1 MDSGRV
7 DLVHVCYGGEGGQ
20 LAAAQTLARGFTCTG
35 LRSGAVALG
44 PAEVI
49 VSDPRA
55 WVDMA
60 EVHIV
65 PLRSRGDISSMLGT
79 AKAIRAMRPR
89 VVLCHSHRHAPAAFL
104 GQLLSG
110 RRPRML
116 VVEHHS
122 IPLRSR
128 MDNFRSAIALALS
141 RGVALLSLEYQ
152 EAYPLRRAWLPGARR
167 QFIVPN
173 GVDLTLFPR
182 NGAKTNGG
190 GRDGRII
197 LGMASRL
204 VPSKQHDVLIRA
216 LALLR
221 SGESPLDAELRIAG
235 EGPTADQLREL
246 SRDLGVADRVTFLG
260 HVEGDDLISFFRE
273 LDIYTHGTLGEGL
286 SIALLEA
293 AAAALPIVA
302 SDVVGVHGIF
312 VNGETAVLVPDS
324 DAGAM
329 ATGIQVAADTFIG
342 PAIGRRAREMVE
354 LEYSSEVVVR
364 GYLEAMGDIDRR
376 GPWAR
381 AATGSERI

>member
-1 MDSGRV
+1 MDSSRV
-7 DLVHVCYGGEGGQ
+7 DVVHVCYGGEGGQ
-20 LAAAQTLARGFTCTG
+20 LAAAQTLAHGFVLVG

-44 PAEVI
+44 PAEII
-49 VSDPRA
+49 VTDPRA

-60 EVHIV
+60 EVQIV
-65 PLRSRGDISSMLGT
+65 PLKRRGDISSMFGT

-89 VVLCHSHRHAPAAFL
+89 VVLCHSHRHAPAAFI

-141 RGVALLSLEYQ
+141 RGVALLSHEYQ

-173 GVDLTLFPR
+173 GVDLTLFPQD
-182 NGAKTNGG
+182 GAQLGG
-190 GRDGRII
+190 DRKSGRII

-221 SGESPLDAELRIAG
+221 SGEGPLDAELRIAG
-235 EGPTADQLREL
+235 EGPTADYLRKL
-246 SRDLGVADRVTFLG
+246 SGDLGVADRVTFLG

-293 AAAALPIVA
+293 AAASVPIVA
-302 SDVVGVHGIF
+302 SDVVGVRGIF
-312 VNGETAVLVPDS
+312 VNGKTAVLVPDS

-329 ATGIQVAADTFIG
+329 ATGIVKAADSDFG
-342 PAIGRRAREMVE
+342 PCLADAARKMVAE
-354 LEYSSEVVVR
+354 CYSAEVVVR
-364 GYLEAMGDIDRR
+364 GYLEAMGAIDRS
-376 GPWAR
+376 GPWAH
-381 AATGSERI
+381 AATGSESI